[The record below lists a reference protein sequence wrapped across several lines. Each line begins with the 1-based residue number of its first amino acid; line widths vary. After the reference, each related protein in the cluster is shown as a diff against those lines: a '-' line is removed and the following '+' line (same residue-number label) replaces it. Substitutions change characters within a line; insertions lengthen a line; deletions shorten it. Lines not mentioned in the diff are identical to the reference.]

1 MSTTQRLM
9 SDEDIDG
16 MVGGLKK
23 WPNVAHDN
31 GDFELA
37 ISPFL
42 TFYFDFE
49 PERYLE
55 ASLALIDVHEDFET
69 LAGRPY
75 IIATHPRSERPHP
88 YGSTRLGDRRA
99 WARKAK
105 FDESFVFKATDE
117 ENHRSS
123 PTTAAYYWRSSGIFF
138 ERDKELYYSYAQF
151 YYRWQWWLD
160 NRDAWRRFVHA
171 TIERLKPEQVYSG
184 FAMANPLEFGTRSE
198 VTVWDRALA
207 PYFYGLDTDYPF
219 GMADRHDLRKGI
231 RPPTWA
237 FFLSDIWREKLD
249 KSREEVHAALDHPR
263 IRIDDLSC
271 GQWIELGEQPDL
283 YPVENGVPLLP
294 VMLNALLKPV
304 RHPDLDL
311 LGFGEWDGDPNV
323 RFNREDTRRWMGR
336 FDRDSDWPD
345 AATRARS
352 PTPSASTG
360 VRIRSGQPCPYP
372 AVWECLDI
380 PVGPQTVMHGV
391 PMPQVNGRDVTWQ
404 LVRIAGASDIKP

>member
-16 MVGGLKK
+16 MVGDLKK

-75 IIATHPRSERPHP
+75 TIATHPRSERPHP
-88 YGSTRLGDRRA
+88 YGSARLGDRRA

-160 NRDAWRRFVHA
+160 NAGERPKLIAFERKAGRNATSPNWTTRHGRRSSIGA
-171 TIERLKPEQVYSG
+171 S
-184 FAMANPLEFGTRSE
+184 ASWTR
-198 VTVWDRALA
+198 
-207 PYFYGLDTDYPF
+207 
-219 GMADRHDLRKGI
+219 
-231 RPPTWA
+231 
-237 FFLSDIWREKLD
+237 
-249 KSREEVHAALDHPR
+249 
-263 IRIDDLSC
+263 
-271 GQWIELGEQPDL
+271 
-283 YPVENGVPLLP
+283 
-294 VMLNALLKPV
+294 
-304 RHPDLDL
+304 
-311 LGFGEWDGDPNV
+311 
-323 RFNREDTRRWMGR
+323 
-336 FDRDSDWPD
+336 
-345 AATRARS
+345 
-352 PTPSASTG
+352 PTP
-360 VRIRSGQPCPYP
+360 
-372 AVWECLDI
+372 
-380 PVGPQTVMHGV
+380 
-391 PMPQVNGRDVTWQ
+391 
-404 LVRIAGASDIKP
+404 